1 MQFSKVIIVFINYSV
16 RNSQNDLK
24 PSGNG
29 SVLSGSLNSLEGDIP
44 NSVQDD
50 TITSERSGSYSA
62 ATHYNSFLCMAIRDP
77 DDKVLGVVSLIDKES
92 GDGGSLIGQAP
103 LSPSSTSGGGYFTE
117 NDEQFVR
124 AFTLFCGMAIR

>member
-1 MQFSKVIIVFINYSV
+1 MSFIVSFHS
-16 RNSQNDLK
+16 RNSQNEWK

-29 SVLSGSLNSLEGDIP
+29 SVLSGSLTSLEGDIS

-50 TITSERSGSYSA
+50 TIVSESSEGYSA

-92 GDGGSLIGQAP
+92 GDGGSLLGQAP
-103 LSPSSTSGGGYFTE
+103 PSPSSTSGGGYFTE